1 MAVRKNLAILG
12 STGSIGRNALEVVPA
27 IDGLEVWGLSGCQR
41 LDLLVEQARQYPQ
54 AQVVAADSSRAAA
67 FAPPASLNERWS
79 VGADR
84 LDWMAAH
91 PDVDVVLAAI
101 VGCAGLPSTHAAV
114 AAGKSVALANKESLV
129 VAGHLLMPLAAE
141 RRSKIVPV
149 DSEHSAVWQASLA
162 GRKEEIKRVVLTAS
176 GGPFRDLSPEQLAQ
190 VTPRDA
196 LAHPTWNMG
205 PKITI
210 DSATLLNKALE
221 IIEARWLFDLQPD
234 QIEVVIHP
242 QSIVHSLVEFRDGS
256 VLAQLGPPDMRL
268 PIQYALSHPQRVAGP
283 ARRMDWTVRNQ
294 LDLIPPNEVQR
305 SALELGFEVIRRGG
319 SAGAVLNAANEAAVA
334 AFLAGNLGFA
344 EIVPACREVLEQH
357 QVLANPTL
365 DQLLAADRWA
375 REEIE
380 AWIGCLQ
387 DWRRVFPGL
396 IWPAG
401 GRLPK
406 W

>member
-84 LDWMAAH
+84 LVWMAAH

-114 AAGKSVALANKESLV
+114 AAGKTVALANKESLV

-380 AWIGCLQ
+380 AWIGCL
-387 DWRRVFPGL
+387 
-396 IWPAG
+396 
-401 GRLPK
+401 
-406 W
+406 

>member
-84 LDWMAAH
+84 LVWMAAH

-114 AAGKSVALANKESLV
+114 AAGKTVALANKESLV

-365 DQLLAADRWA
+365 DQLLAADRWD

-380 AWIGCLQ
+380 AWIGCL
-387 DWRRVFPGL
+387 
-396 IWPAG
+396 
-401 GRLPK
+401 
-406 W
+406 